1 MLPDT
6 YPNLGISSVISL
18 HLYMHSS
25 SSIKSGTH
33 DIAVSLLAVMTPTDK
48 LQTCYVHVF
57 FFIFQWSCIV
67 AVFWLLFCQPS
78 SVVLSFVHCIICP
91 SSSYGFWFQVSRL
104 SGLWCLTLLSTIFQL
119 YRDCQFYWWRKP
131 EYSEKTADL
140 SQVTGKLYQIR
151 LYRVHLAM
159 SGIRTHNWLHR

>member
-57 FFIFQWSCIV
+57 FLYSSEV
-67 AVFWLLFCQPS
+67 ALLQFSDYCFVSHRQSFCLLS
-78 SVVLSFVHCIICP
+78 IVLSVLLRVMAFDSRYLGLVG
-91 SSSYGFWFQVSRL
+91 YG
-104 SGLWCLTLLSTIFQL
+104 
-119 YRDCQFYWWRKP
+119 
-131 EYSEKTADL
+131 A
-140 SQVTGKLYQIR
+140 
-151 LYRVHLAM
+151 
-159 SGIRTHNWLHR
+159 